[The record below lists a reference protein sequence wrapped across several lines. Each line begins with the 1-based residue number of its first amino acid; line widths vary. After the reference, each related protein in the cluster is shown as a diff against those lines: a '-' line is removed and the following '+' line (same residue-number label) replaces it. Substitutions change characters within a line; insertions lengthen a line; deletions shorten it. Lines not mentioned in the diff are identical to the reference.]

1 LLVNT
6 DWEPKMPSAPLDR
19 VDRRILE
26 LLQRDGRLTNV
37 ELAAKI
43 ALSPSPCLR
52 RVRALEEGGVI
63 REYVALVDPA
73 RVGLGLLAFANV
85 KLEKGGRLPIDD
97 FLSAVQGWPEVV
109 ACYAM
114 TGDTDYLLRV
124 HVEDLEHYS
133 RFMMN
138 RLLKQPGVI
147 DVRSN
152 FVLERIKDTTALPLG
167 HLG

>member
-1 LLVNT
+1 
-6 DWEPKMPSAPLDR
+6 MPPASLDR
-19 VDRRILE
+19 IDRRILE

-37 ELAAKI
+37 DLAAKI

-63 REYVALVDPA
+63 REYVALVDPG

-85 KLEKGGRLPIDD
+85 KLEKGGTLPLED
-97 FLSAVQGWPEVV
+97 FLSAVRAWPEVV

-152 FVLERIKDTTALPLG
+152 FVLERIKDTTALPLA
-167 HLG
+167 HLA

>member
-1 LLVNT
+1 LLEYPDDELN
-6 DWEPKMPSAPLDR
+6 MPPVSLDR
-19 VDRRILE
+19 IDRRILE

-37 ELAAKI
+37 DLAAKI

-63 REYVALVDPA
+63 REYVALVDPG

-85 KLEKGGRLPIDD
+85 KLEKGGTLPLED
-97 FLSAVQGWPEVV
+97 FLSAVQAWPEVV

-152 FVLERIKDTTALPLG
+152 FVLERIKDTTALPLA

>member
-1 LLVNT
+1 
-6 DWEPKMPSAPLDR
+6 MPTATLDR
-19 VDRRILE
+19 TDCRILE

-37 ELAAKI
+37 DLAAKV

-52 RVRALEEGGVI
+52 RARALEEGGVI
-63 REYVALVDPA
+63 RE
-73 RVGLGLLAFANV
+73 
-85 KLEKGGRLPIDD
+85 
-97 FLSAVQGWPEVV
+97 SEVI
-109 ACYAM
+109 ACYSM

-138 RLLKQPGVI
+138 RLLKQTGVI

-152 FVLERIKDTTALPLG
+152 FVLERIKDTTTLPVA